1 MINFGRYNSVI
12 EFFKVEAT
20 KDEFND
26 VITELKLFTSK
37 RSRVLNKSSTT
48 TTDNTPNTVTVIEA
62 KIRYSNDI
70 TSDLTLRYN
79 NTDYKIVSVVDYDG
93 SRRELTITAIKE

>member
-12 EFFKVEAT
+12 EFYKAITT

-26 VITELKLFTSK
+26 VITELQRFTSK

-70 TSDLTLRYN
+70 TNDLTLRYN
-79 NTDYKIVSVVDYDG
+79 NTNYTIVSVVDYDG
-93 SRRELTITAIKE
+93 SKRELIITAIKA